1 MSEAHCNR
9 STLFPHEYAS
19 PPSMLGWTSPNLGG
33 PARREVDPF
42 FFAAPGA
49 QIWCVGGLR
58 LQIQPVEGPSERG
71 AQIEGGWDFQRSP
84 CDAHCCAR
92 HVDAAF
98 IDTCV
103 CCLCL
108 PGTKKMVEGVYEQ
121 GAKCLVVEDV
131 VTSGMSVLET
141 TASLKVRYLS
151 PLFDEIFL
159 PLGCAGVFLSP
170 VVEEFFPPLNRSIE
184 QERFRGPRPEMHCST
199 LLADDVCRCVVA
211 VFLLQEEG
219 LVCTHAVVLLD
230 RQQGGPE
237 RITDGGV
244 TLRSVLTV
252 TTFIEVLEKAG
263 KLDAATAG
271 KVRQFVKENQFDP
284 SSAGAPKTTA
294 APPKMA
300 TVPYG
305 KRAETAGNEL
315 AKKLLAI
322 MEDKQTN
329 LSVAA
334 DLNTC
339 KEVRRHCVF
348 FTMPSL

>member
-1 MSEAHCNR
+1 M
-9 STLFPHEYAS
+9 
-19 PPSMLGWTSPNLGG
+19 
-33 PARREVDPF
+33 
-42 FFAAPGA
+42 
-49 QIWCVGGLR
+49 
-58 LQIQPVEGPSERG
+58 
-71 AQIEGGWDFQRSP
+71 
-84 CDAHCCAR
+84 
-92 HVDAAF
+92 
-98 IDTCV
+98 
-103 CCLCL
+103 
-108 PGTKKMVEGVYEQ
+108 
-121 GAKCLVVEDV
+121 
-131 VTSGMSVLET
+131 
-141 TASLKVRYLS
+141 
-151 PLFDEIFL
+151 
-159 PLGCAGVFLSP
+159 
-170 VVEEFFPPLNRSIE
+170 
-184 QERFRGPRPEMHCST
+184 
-199 LLADDVCRCVVA
+199 
-211 VFLLQEEG
+211 
-219 LVCTHAVVLLD
+219 CTHAVVLLD

-284 SSAGAPKTTA
+284 SSAGAPKTTS

-322 MEDKQTN
+322 MEEKQTN

-339 KEVRRHCVF
+339 KEVRHCFCPIMTSYYHTDGV
-348 FTMPSL
+348 SAY